1 MAELDPRVNAFRADL
16 AALAL
21 KGMVDA
27 PRYAQGDVTTVCRGV
42 VPLRKDPRSDAALQT
57 QTLYGEHF
65 TVYDEKDGWAWGQ
78 AGLDN
83 YVGYVETKALLPNF
97 LEATHRVA
105 ALATPLL
112 PVPGIKR
119 AALDLLPMN
128 AKVKVAGEENRF
140 AKIEDVGFAY
150 AAHLEPLS
158 NRHADWVEAAESFL
172 GVPYLWGGK
181 TNAGCD
187 CSGLVQTALELGGIS
202 APRDADMMEEVLGG
216 VLNFN
221 DDLDRLQRG
230 DLVFW
235 KGHMGVMLDATRLL
249 HANVFHMQVAI
260 EPLSQA
266 VERIAQLEGTIRRI
280 RRIG

>member
-1 MAELDPRVNAFRADL
+1 MAQ
-16 AALAL
+16 
-21 KGMVDA
+21 KGMVDVA
-27 PRYAQGDVTTVCRGV
+27 RFAKGNVTTVCCGI
-42 VPLRKDPRSDAALQT
+42 VPLRKDPSVDAALDT
-57 QTLYGEHF
+57 QLLYGEQF

-83 YVGYVETKALLPNF
+83 YVGYVEAKTLLPKS

-105 ALATPLL
+105 VLATPLL
-112 PVPGIKR
+112 PAPDIKR

-128 AKVKVAGEENRF
+128 AKVKVAREENRF
-140 AKIEDVGFAY
+140 ANIEDVGFVY

-158 NRHADWVEAAESFL
+158 NRHSDWVGVAESFL

-202 APRDADMMEEVLGG
+202 VPRDTDMMEEALGE
-216 VLNFN
+216 VLNVT
-221 DDLDRLQRG
+221 DALDGLLRG

-235 KGHMGVMLDATRLL
+235 KGHMGVMLDAKRLL
-249 HANVFHMQVAI
+249 HANAFHMQVAI
-260 EPLSQA
+260 EPLRQA
-266 VERIAQLEGTIRRI
+266 VERIVQSEGAIRKI
-280 RRIG
+280 KRIG